1 MPVTVFVAAKFEAL
15 HSRGGN
21 DLRYAHDFEDIIYI
35 LNGCNDFLTK
45 CANEENEELKSYLI
59 EQSNWLISR
68 SNIRE
73 EIECALP
80 VGEESRSPDLLDLLQ
95 QLSDLNSQHT
105 NKD

>member
-45 CANEENEELKSYLI
+45 CANEENEELKSYFL
-59 EQSNWLISR
+59 NKYTDNNNAWR
-68 SNIRE
+68 NIINE
-73 EIECALP
+73 MQEKGL
-80 VGEESRSPDLLDLLQ
+80 SPMVDEDEGGY
-95 QLSDLNSQHT
+95 NYMT
-105 NKD
+105 NL